1 MSTSGGCS
9 RLYLTC
15 GWPQRHLELVDIPGH
30 ERLRQT
36 ALDRYKAGA
45 RGLLF
50 VVDST
55 TVQKQLKDVAE
66 FLYTVLTEPT
76 VAALRPPL
84 LVLCNKQDQLQ
95 AKGAALIRTQLEREM

>member
-1 MSTSGGCS
+1 M
-9 RLYLTC
+9 TC
-15 GWPQRHLELVDIPGH
+15 THLQRQLELVDIPGH

-66 FLYTVLTEPT
+66 YLYTVLTEPT

-95 AKGAALIRTQLEREM
+95 AKGAGLIRTQLEREM